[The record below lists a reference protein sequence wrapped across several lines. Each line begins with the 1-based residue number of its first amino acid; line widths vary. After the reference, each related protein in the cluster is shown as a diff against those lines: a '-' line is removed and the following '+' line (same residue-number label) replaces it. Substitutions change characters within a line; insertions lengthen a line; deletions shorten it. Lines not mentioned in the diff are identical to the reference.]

1 MTTNSVT
8 GSDPLS
14 GPEFFFDADSGISE
28 EEQREILAKIN
39 SIAESQRR
47 ALSDGAVGAEGE
59 TGKKNRFKAKKS
71 GRLFPIVVNAV
82 AVTALAGGLFAL
94 SFFHG
99 KTDAQ
104 VREGARV
111 YNSAERALID
121 EIRKETSSR
130 LEEKESEI
138 SQIASKLEEIDAEL
152 RGLHSSN
159 MDLNAEQIAA
169 QNRLL
174 ALQNQYRAEMEGLQN
189 ERSRIL
195 EEARAREA
203 SLQAQLESRTREL
216 AAVAEQSAAAIGLA
230 QSEIERLS
238 REQAQAATV
247 EAQMGA
253 FFANLNTEVYEGRF
267 DEAAE
272 TVQAMQRF
280 LNTPAFQGLRSIQ
293 ARKELYAEAIHSFET
308 MIDEV
313 RRFQAAGLRPPDRNV
328 ERTLAELQEQ
338 NTRLE
343 RDLAEKDR
351 TIAAFSSQ
359 GSGLAQRIAEMEGSI
374 STLRTAN
381 SALEESSSEKDS
393 RIASLE
399 TNLALQAQNAE
410 TARQTVATLQAQ
422 NATLTQTVSARDNTI
437 GQLQTQNAAHEQTIE
452 GLNTQLVSIRNALQ
466 ALSQ

>member
-1 MTTNSVT
+1 MTNNST
-8 GSDPLS
+8 SSDSQNLLS
-14 GPEFFFDADSGISE
+14 GSEIIFDADYGISE

-39 SIAESQRR
+39 SIAESNRR
-47 ALSDGAVGAEGE
+47 SLSGVAGTDDAVG
-59 TGKKNRFKAKKS
+59 KKPRFKARKT
-71 GRLFPIVVNAV
+71 GRTFPLVVNAA
-82 AVTALAGGLFAL
+82 AVVTLVGGLFAL

-104 VREGARV
+104 VREGTRV

-130 LEEKESEI
+130 LEEKENEI
-138 SQIASKLEEIDAEL
+138 SLITSKLEEIDAEL
-152 RGLHSSN
+152 QGLQSSN
-159 MDLNAEQIAA
+159 QNLSAEQIAA

-174 ALQNQYRAEMEGLQN
+174 AMQGAYRSELEDLN
-189 ERSRIL
+189 DERSRIL

-216 AAVAEQSAAAIGLA
+216 ATVAEQSAAAIGQA
-230 QSEIERLS
+230 YSEIERLS

-253 FFANLNTEVYEGRF
+253 FFANLNTQIYDNRF

-272 TVQAMQRF
+272 TVQTMRGF

-293 ARKELYAEAIHSFET
+293 ARKELYAQAINSFET

-338 NTRLE
+338 NARLE
-343 RDLAEKDR
+343 QLVAERDR
-351 TIAAFSSQ
+351 TIAAASS
-359 GSGLAQRIAEMEGSI
+359 GESGMTRRIDELERTI
-374 STLRTAN
+374 RDLRTAN
-381 SALEESSSEKDS
+381 DTSSSEKDS

-399 TNLALQAQNAE
+399 TNLDLQTR
-410 TARQTVATLQAQ
+410 TATTLQRDLDARIDRLNRIQ
-422 NATLTQTVSARDNTI
+422 EIVQGRVVTEMNIGELMEGISRIQALTQ
-437 GQLQTQNAAHEQTIE
+437 
-452 GLNTQLVSIRNALQ
+452 
-466 ALSQ
+466 